1 MFLKSNK
8 RIKKSIDIAC
18 QEKYIK
24 FMDRSEIDR
33 DFSYQENGY
42 DLTSLKVSP
51 KVGDIIIRYQKA
63 DNEIGYEG
71 YISDVDTKI
80 YAFILRR
87 YADDGQIL
95 LDGMMLDSN
104 GCKLIDNKQNFDL
117 ASMYFDFLENKFND
131 NILSREDKGNNLDF
145 VK

>member
-42 DLTSLKVSP
+42 DLTALKVSP

-71 YISDVDTKI
+71 YISDADTKI

-117 ASMYFDFLENKFND
+117 ASMYFDFLENKFNE